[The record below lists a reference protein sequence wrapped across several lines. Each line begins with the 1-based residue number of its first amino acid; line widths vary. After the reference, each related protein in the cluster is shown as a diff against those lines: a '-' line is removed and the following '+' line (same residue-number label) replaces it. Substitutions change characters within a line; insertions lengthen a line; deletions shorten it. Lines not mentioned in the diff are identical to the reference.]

1 MKVLNAAVHKLI
13 KTRLAKGCEM
23 VPSAGL
29 LGIDPQLENLVSQ
42 VTATYSQQTSQRIGV
57 FRDDADHLFPPNLRE
72 ALEGP
77 GLFFEFSE
85 WAAHQLCNSLKENV
99 FASGGYLFFCH
110 YEVPNGQFFMVAK
123 LTDSEGATF
132 SADMTR
138 TVQSTHLNV
147 KTLQQ
152 VGRVNLKAWQEDQGS
167 YVTFV
172 SAKDD
177 HGGSDYF
184 AAFLGCE
191 TRFTNADETRKLVS
205 VIRDFCT
212 GQGLDEDASYEVR
225 NRAFSFA
232 SSVPKG
238 QPISLDELANATW
251 PEAPSVF
258 TTFLNA
264 HPKAPTDGFVITPS
278 RLNDLVSYRLRMNGL
293 TIHMSDEFKRTHRV
307 QITGQNTLVIHD
319 VSNDIV
325 QEIKGGSAA

>member
-42 VTATYSQQTSQRIGV
+42 VTATYSQRTSQRIGV

-77 GLFFEFSE
+77 GLFFAFTE
-85 WAAHQLCNSLKENV
+85 WAANQLRNSLEDNV

-138 TVQSTHLNV
+138 TVQSMHLNV

-152 VGRVNLKAWQEDQGS
+152 VGRVDLKAWNEGKDR
-167 YVTFV
+167 YLTFV

-191 TRFTNADETRKLVS
+191 TEYTSPDETQKLVD
-205 VIRDFCT
+205 VIKDFCT
-212 GQGLDEDASYEVR
+212 SQQLDEDASYEVR
-225 NRAFSFA
+225 NRAYCFA
-232 SSVPKG
+232 SALSENEPL
-238 QPISLDELANATW
+238 SLDELANATW
-251 PEAPSVF
+251 PEAPDVF
-258 TTFLNA
+258 KTFLNA
-264 HPKAPTDGFVITPS
+264 HPKAPTDGIFIVPS
-278 RLNDLVSYRLRMNGL
+278 RLKALVTYRLRMNGL

-319 VSNDIV
+319 VSTDIV
-325 QEIKGGSAA
+325 EKLRGAGVS